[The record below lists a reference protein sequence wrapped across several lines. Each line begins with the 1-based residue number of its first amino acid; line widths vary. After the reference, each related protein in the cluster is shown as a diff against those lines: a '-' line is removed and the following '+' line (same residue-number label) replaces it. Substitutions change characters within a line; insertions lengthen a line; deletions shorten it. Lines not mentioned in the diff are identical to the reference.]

1 MKVQSLFELHEH
13 VRRVIALNF
22 LESLWVRCEIA
33 AASKA
38 RGHYFLSLVQKK
50 EAEELQIIAQAEGII
65 WENTLLKWRRQYGRS
80 AENVLQAGLEVAF
93 KVKMDFHERYGLKL
107 HIEDIDLAYTVGQL
121 ELMRRETL
129 AKLDEKGLIGK
140 NAKLILPKVIQRIAV
155 LSSEQAAGYQD
166 FTQHLLNNSFD
177 YSFHYQLFV
186 SAVQGESA
194 QKEILNQLAAV
205 KKQAHRFDAVVIT
218 RGGGAR
224 LDLAAFDD
232 FKICEAIA
240 HFPLPVL
247 TGIGH
252 EVDEAV
258 ADRVAHHALKTPT
271 AVADFIL
278 QHNAIFES
286 EVLENVHQIH
296 WQIQRILK
304 QQTLSLQQLSGY
316 ISLHST
322 KKIEQQYYQ
331 LNAFQSA
338 IPRAVQT
345 QLYHAKQHL
354 EQLVRLNDLLS
365 VAQNLERGFALVLKD
380 GKRVTTASNLKA
392 GETITLQLADGNVQ
406 ATILPTT

>member
-1 MKVQSLFELHEH
+1 MKVRSLFELHEH
-13 VRRVIALNF
+13 LRRVVALNF

-50 EAEELQIIAQAEGII
+50 EADELQIIAQAEGII
-65 WENTLLKWRRQYGRS
+65 WENTLSKWRRQYGRS

-121 ELMRRETL
+121 ELLRRETL

-140 NAKLILPKVIQRIAV
+140 NARLTLPKVIQRIAV

-166 FTQHLLNNSFD
+166 FTQHLLSNSFG
-177 YSFHYQLFV
+177 YQFRYQLFG

-194 QKEILNQLAAV
+194 QKEILSQLAAV
-205 KKQAHRFDAVVIT
+205 KKHAHRFDAVVIT

-278 QHNAIFES
+278 QHNAVFES
-286 EVLENVHQIH
+286 EVLEAVHQIH

-304 QQTLSLQQLSGY
+304 QQTLSLQQLAAY
-316 ISLHST
+316 ISLHRT
-322 KKIEQQYYQ
+322 KKMEQQYYQ
-331 LNAFQSA
+331 LDAWQSA
-338 IPRAVQT
+338 VPRAIQT
-345 QLYHAKQHL
+345 QLFHAKQHL
-354 EQLVRLNDLLS
+354 EQLARLNELLS
-365 VAQNLERGFALVLKD
+365 IAQNLERGFALVLKD
-380 GKRVTTASNLKA
+380 GKRVTTASALKS

-406 ATILPTT
+406 ATILSTT

>member
-80 AENVLQAGLEVAF
+80 AENLLQAGFEMAF

-107 HIEDIDLAYTVGQL
+107 YIEDIDLAYTVGQL
-121 ELMRRETL
+121 ELLRRQTL
-129 AKLDEKGLIGK
+129 VKLDERGLIGK
-140 NAKLILPKVIQRIAV
+140 NASLILPKVIQRIAV
-155 LSSEQAAGYQD
+155 VSSEQAAGYQD
-166 FTQHLLNNSFD
+166 FTQHLLDNSFG
-177 YSFHYQLFV
+177 YQFHCQLFV

-194 QKEILNQLAAV
+194 QKEILNQLTAV

-224 LDLAAFDD
+224 LDLTAFDN

-258 ADRVAHHALKTPT
+258 ADRVAYRALKTPT

-278 QHNAIFES
+278 QHNAAFES
-286 EVLENVHQIH
+286 AVLETVHQIH

-304 QQTLSLQQLSGY
+304 QQTLSLQQLAGY
-316 ISLHST
+316 ISFHRA

-331 LNAFQSA
+331 LNVLQSA
-338 IPRAVQT
+338 IPRAVQA
-345 QLYHAKQHL
+345 QLHHAKQHL
-354 EQLVRLNDLLS
+354 AQLARLNDLLS

-380 GKRVTTASNLKA
+380 GKRITTASSLKA
-392 GETITLQLADGNVQ
+392 GENVTLQLADGNVQ